1 MNPKSD
7 KEMKRFI
14 GGGATLLEMIMKGKD
29 EKSCWD
35 QLMKDGFNP
44 EECVEIAKTVQS
56 FMKHKNGNH
65 ESCPNNC
72 GMTEQLSKD
81 VKKLGREPSY
91 DETIDMIRAKE
102 TQQNNMTFSDDVLEE
117 FK

>member
-1 MNPKSD
+1 MMPKT
-7 KEMKRFI
+7 KEELKRFTQ
-14 GGGATLLEMIMKGKD
+14 GGATLLEMIMKGKN

-35 QLMKDGFNP
+35 KLMADGFNP

-65 ESCPNNC
+65 ESCPTNC
-72 GMTEQLSKD
+72 GMTEQISKD
-81 VKKLGREPSY
+81 IKKLGREPTL
-91 DETIDMIRAKE
+91 DEAIDIIKAKE
-102 TQQNNMTFSDDVLEE
+102 AQQNTMTFSDDVLEE